1 MQIKDVERITG
12 MPRANIRYYEKQGL
26 LDLTLRNEFNYRE
39 YTKEDVEQLQRI
51 KLLRILE
58 VPMED
63 IKAAKNDIPK
73 MEQMIMEQLSNLT
86 VLAEKIIQKK

>member
-39 YTKEDVEQLQRI
+39 FTNEDVEQLQRI

-58 VPMED
+58 VSMED

-73 MEQMIMEQLSNLT
+73 MEQMILEQLSNLT
-86 VLAEKIIQKK
+86 VLVEKIIQK

>member
-1 MQIKDVERITG
+1 MQIKEVEQITG

-26 LDLTLRNEFNYRE
+26 LDMTQRNEYNYRE

-51 KLLRILE
+51 RLLRMLE

-63 IKAAKNDIPK
+63 IKAAKSDIPR
-73 MEQMIMEQLSNLT
+73 MEQMILEQLSNLN
-86 VLAEKIIQKK
+86 VMVGEIIQKK

>member
-39 YTKEDVEQLQRI
+39 FTNEDVEQLQRI

-58 VPMED
+58 VSMED

-73 MEQMIMEQLSNLT
+73 MEQMILEQLSNLT
-86 VLAEKIIQKK
+86 VLVEKIIQKQ